1 MAAYKS
7 DALEQMNEKFGN
19 TPLSDKEVV
28 SLISSLSSAPEKL
41 ANEKD
46 VKELSK
52 EHLEDLNKAIA

>member
-1 MAAYKS
+1 
-7 DALEQMNEKFGN
+7 MNEKFGN